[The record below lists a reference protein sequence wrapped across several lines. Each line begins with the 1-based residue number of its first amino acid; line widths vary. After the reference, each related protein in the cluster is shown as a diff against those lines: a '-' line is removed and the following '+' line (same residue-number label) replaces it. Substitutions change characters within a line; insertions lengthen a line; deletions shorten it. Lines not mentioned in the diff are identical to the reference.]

1 VPCIPDMVTP
11 RKLSQAQARVL
22 RKCQRRNERLQKALE
37 INQLISSELQLGLLL
52 QLIMEVTQKVMEAE
66 ACSLFLLDAETGDLV
81 FQVALGE
88 SGDKLK
94 ELYRL
99 PRGTGIAGWVAEHVQ
114 PVLQNDVYS
123 DKRFNPDY
131 DRQTGFHTRNMLCV
145 PVRYGDVCIAVCQVI
160 NRIGG
165 DFSEDDLHLLE
176 PLSIMAAVAIEN
188 ARVHQK
194 LMEQTLMEHDLSL
207 AHQLQQSFLPQ
218 EPPRTPGYSCAFIN
232 RTAFE
237 VGGDL
242 YDAFSLPDNRVAYLL
257 GDVSGKGVAAALIMS
272 RVLKDLRFE
281 AIEGG
286 SAGEIITRFNH
297 GFCNA
302 IQHGMFVTLILIL
315 LNPETGHVEIANA
328 GHLPP
333 VVRYGDLI
341 RFGEQASGPPVGIVS
356 MAGYQTQEMELRSGE
371 TILLYTDGV
380 TEARNPEGE
389 MLGEDNML
397 AWLAG
402 APDGSVS
409 CVDYMCQ
416 RVQRFAGSTRQSDD
430 ITLLALSRYPS

>member
-1 VPCIPDMVTP
+1 METS
-11 RKLSQAQARVL
+11 RKLEMC
-22 RKCQRRNERLQKALE
+22 RKRNERLLKALE
-37 INQLISSELQLGLLL
+37 VNQLISSELRLGTLL

-66 ACSLFLLDAETGDLV
+66 ACSLFLLEEETGDLV

-94 ELYRL
+94 ELRRV

-123 DKRFNPDY
+123 DDRFNPDY
-131 DRQTGFHTRNMLCV
+131 DRKTGFHTHNMLCV
-145 PVRYGDVCIAVCQVI
+145 PVCYGGTCIGVCQVI

-165 DFSEDDLHLLE
+165 EFCDEDLHLLE
-176 PLSIMAAVAIEN
+176 PMAQMAAIAIEN

-194 LMEQTLMEHDLSL
+194 LIGRTLMTHDLNL

-218 EPPRTPGYSCAFIN
+218 EPPKTPGYTCAYISRPTFD
-232 RTAFE
+232 

-242 YDAFSLPDNRVAYLL
+242 YDAFTLPDNRVAYLL

-272 RVLKDLRFE
+272 RVLKDIRFE
-281 AIEGG
+281 AMAGG
-286 SAGEIITRFNH
+286 NVEDILTRFNH
-297 GFCNA
+297 AFCKSVH
-302 IQHGMFVTLILIL
+302 QGMFVTLILIL
-315 LNPETGHVEIANA
+315 LDPETGHIEIANA

-333 VVRYGDLI
+333 VIRYNNNL
-341 RFGEQASGPPVGIVS
+341 RFGERASGPPAGIVS
-356 MAGYQTQEMELRSGE
+356 MVEYQAYEMQLRGGE

-380 TEARNPEGE
+380 TEARNPDGE
-389 MLGEDNML
+389 LLGEKNML
-397 AWLAG
+397 AWLAD

-409 CVDYMCQ
+409 CVDFMCE
-416 RVQRFAGSTRQSDD
+416 RVQHFADGARQSDD
-430 ITLLALSRYPS
+430 IAMLALSRYPD

>member
-1 VPCIPDMVTP
+1 METS
-11 RKLSQAQARVL
+11 RKLEPVRIL
-22 RKCQRRNERLQKALE
+22 DKCRRRNERLQKALE
-37 INQLISSELQLGLLL
+37 INQLISSELQLGPLLK
-52 QLIMEVTQKVMEAE
+52 LIMEVTQRVMETE
-66 ACSLFLLDAETGDLV
+66 ACSLFLLDSETDDLV

-94 ELYRL
+94 ELYRV
-99 PRGTGIAGWVAEHVQ
+99 PKGTGIAGWVAEHVQ
-114 PVLQNDVYS
+114 TVLQNDVYS
-123 DKRFNPDY
+123 DDRFNPDY
-131 DRQTGFHTRNMLCV
+131 DRQTGFRTRNMLCV
-145 PVRYGDVCIAVCQVI
+145 PVRYGASCIGVCQVI
-160 NRIGG
+160 NRIDGE
-165 DFSEDDLHLLE
+165 FSEDDLLLLE

-218 EPPRTPGYSCAFIN
+218 EPPRTPGYTCAFVN

-242 YDAFSLPDNRVAYLL
+242 YDAFLLPDHRVAYLL

-272 RVLKDLRFE
+272 RVLKDLRIE

-286 SAGEIITRFNH
+286 SAGEILTRFNQD
-297 GFCNA
+297 FCKA
-302 IQHGMFVTLILIL
+302 TQHGMFVTLALIL
-315 LNPETGHVEIANA
+315 LKPETGHIEIANA

-333 VVRYGDLI
+333 VLRYGDMI
-341 RFGEQASGPPVGIVS
+341 RFGEQASGPPVGVVG
-356 MAGYQTQEMELRSGE
+356 MVDYQTHEMELRGGE

-380 TEARNPEGE
+380 TEARNSKGE
-389 MLGEDNML
+389 LLGEDCML
-397 AWLAG
+397 DWLSE
-402 APDGSVS
+402 APEGSVS

-416 RVQRFAGSTRQSDD
+416 RVQRFADGARQSDD
-430 ITLLALSRYPS
+430 ITLLALSRYPEEI